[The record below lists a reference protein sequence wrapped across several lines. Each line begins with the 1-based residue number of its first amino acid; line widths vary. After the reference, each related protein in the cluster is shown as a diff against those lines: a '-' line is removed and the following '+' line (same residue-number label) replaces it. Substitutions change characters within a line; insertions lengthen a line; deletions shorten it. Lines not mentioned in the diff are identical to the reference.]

1 MKVGGIILIVLG
13 VLSLPFGLVLLV
25 PGVLLLRLDKKRK
38 TQNGTTDSSD
48 SPHSGI
54 LPPTPSP
61 SERGRRPADPIYTG
75 GPTFGSW
82 DTSIHLAEGQLV
94 RFGRAVYQDFPIQ
107 PFRKG
112 RFKITGSRGN
122 TYFTSLDSCECKDFE
137 RRNLPCK
144 HIYALALS
152 LGYTIDS
159 FYENY
164 LDTMCSDGVIPRPVT
179 GYSNGLR
186 KYQVH
191 GINPETKR
199 KNKRL
204 VYATNETDAV
214 LSAHDSGLLDP
225 VEVDGPADNS
235 EFLPVDSAQ
244 QEYAKEYGI
253 AVPPSADYY
262 DMKSLLRRYANS
274 DTATVPVGLIKFATK
289 RHVPCS
295 LLAGLNELFDVLL
308 SKLPQRDQIALY
320 ASAVQ
325 CSLNGVSISDVSDD
339 PVSEICFS
347 FADFAYYDEQLY
359 RAILN
364 NLTQDALIRPDKR
377 SKQYRAVVK
386 FFGNPE
392 NAKKAAS
399 FP

>member
-1 MKVGGIILIVLG
+1 MKIGGIILIVLG
-13 VLSLPFGLVLLV
+13 VLSLPYGLVLLI

-38 TQNGTTDSSD
+38 TENVTADSSD
-48 SPHSGI
+48 SLHSGI
-54 LPPTPSP
+54 ITPTPSL
-61 SERGRRPADPIYTG
+61 SEIRHLPADSIYTG

-94 RFGRAVYQDFPIQ
+94 RFGRAVYQNFPIQ
-107 PFRKG
+107 SFRKG
-112 RFKITGSRGN
+112 LFRITGSRGN
-122 TYFTSLDSCECKDFE
+122 IYFTSLDSCDCKDFE

-159 FYENY
+159 FYSNY
-164 LDTMCSDGVIPRPVT
+164 LDAMCSDSVIPRPVT

-186 KYQVH
+186 QYQVH

-204 VYATNETDAV
+204 VYAMNETDAV
-214 LSAHDSGLLDP
+214 LSAHDTGLLDP
-225 VEVDGPADNS
+225 IEVDGLADNNV
-235 EFLPVDSAQ
+235 FLPVDSVQ

-295 LLAGLNELFDVLL
+295 LLAGLSELFDILL

-320 ASAVQ
+320 AAAVQ
-325 CSLNGVSISDVSDD
+325 CSLNGVSIGDVFED

-347 FADFAYYDEQLY
+347 FADSAYYDEQLY
-359 RAILN
+359 RVILN
-364 NLTQDALIRPDKR
+364 NLTQDALVRPDKR
-377 SKQYRAVVK
+377 SKQYRAVVN